1 MKNFLILFVLSGFV
15 MNACAQRQYYI
26 LEKSNTNISIK
37 APTDTLWPGN
47 AAPASAFEVLADSNG
62 GYILGTNSYD
72 DLCKAQRFVV
82 DSGYIVEGAIFWF
95 ARKTVVNNDSLR
107 LVIWKMDSTEGITS
121 AGSQQKCPGT
131 ELAVVKASVQD
142 VDTSSSLGQ
151 AYVVWFDAPLAVYED
166 YAIGFDM
173 SSLQGDS
180 IALWSTSN
188 GSGGGAELVWEKWRT
203 DSNWRTLQAA
213 GWGFP
218 AYLDVDAM
226 ILPLVDMSSAG
237 ISDQVNP
244 GFSCQL
250 LGNPVNTS
258 LVIKLTFSAD
268 ARNNTVRI
276 LDQQGKLLMQDHVS
290 HWPAGVLHYTKDV
303 SSLGNGNYFF
313 TMTGSAGS
321 MALPFTV
328 FR

>member
-1 MKNFLILFVLSGFV
+1 MRISILIAILF
-15 MNACAQRQYYI
+15 NASLVYSQSAV
-26 LEKSNTNISIK
+26 S
-37 APTDTLWPGN
+37 DTLWPGQSSSSSDFVIL
-47 AAPASAFEVLADSNG
+47 PDSAG
-62 GYILGTNSYD
+62 GYVIGTNTYR
-72 DLCKAQRFVV
+72 DLCKAQQFKV

-95 ARKTVVNNDSLR
+95 ARKTVVTNDSLR
-107 LVIWKMDSTEGITS
+107 FVIWKMDSTEGITS

-131 ELAVVKASVQD
+131 ELAVVKASMQD
-142 VDTSSSLGQ
+142 VDTSSSLSQ
-151 AYVVWFDAPLAVYED
+151 AFVVWFDAPLAVYED

-173 SSLQGDS
+173 SALQGDS
-180 IALWSTSN
+180 VALWSTSN

-237 ISDQVNP
+237 ISDHANP

-250 LGNPVNTS
+250 HCNPVNTS

-290 HWPAGVLHYTKDV
+290 HWPAGSLQYTLNV

-313 TMTGSAGS
+313 TMNGSAGS
-321 MALPFTV
+321 MALPFSV